1 MPPEQ
6 MVLSRELLALMR
18 RSVTYAFTAQSDF
31 VQAPHVLLSVL
42 DDESLGPAVAEL
54 IPRDRI
60 EAAPPR
66 QKPPDVIDDPDSPN
80 APFPSY
86 RSLMFRTPD
95 GKDGKWL
102 DAEAYQIFLEGAR
115 RVQDGPYL
123 PKHLMHAYVSESNS
137 DRGLLAILGPNP
149 AAVADAVYAL

>member
-6 MVLSRELLALMR
+6 MVLSRELMTLMR
-18 RSVTYAFTAQSDF
+18 RAVNYALSAQSDF
-31 VQAPHVLLSVL
+31 VQAPHVLLSIL
-42 DDESLGPAVAEL
+42 DDETLGPAIAEL

-66 QKPPDVIDDPDSPN
+66 RKPPEVVDDPNSPR
-80 APFPSY
+80 APFPRY

-95 GKDGKWL
+95 GTDGRWL
-102 DAEAYQIFLEGAR
+102 DSEAYQIFLEGAR

-123 PKHLMHAYVSESNS
+123 PKHLAHAYVSESNS

-149 AAVADAVYAL
+149 AEVADAVYAL